1 MLYKCMKLMSKYN
14 QKWRY
19 VMLCWKIWP
28 WQVAGSVIACT
39 QSVFTN

>member
-1 MLYKCMKLMSKYN
+1 MKFMSEYN
-14 QKWRY
+14 EKWCY

-28 WQVAGSVIACT
+28 WQVARDDVTGRT